1 MLRRSLVSMSLMVV
15 SFALVQGVLQSG
27 RSEGHQPAA
36 QYAELDV
43 RTVID
48 EPARDLVLLVVEVSD
63 GLKIKQGVDGP
74 CADVVLGFI
83 HLSTDTGAPGGD
95 DERQP
100 HVSHNRNQRDQRV
113 GKAEKRPQ
121 NCADEQDFYHCG
133 SNIERDKRQQ
143 KLDAVCASVN
153 ESIKC
158 PGFARE
164 VEADGQRVQVI
175 EHLSCKRSN
184 GMLGDPGK
192 ERIP

>member
-1 MLRRSLVSMSLMVV
+1 MGER
-15 SFALVQGVLQSG
+15 FVQ
-27 RSEGHQPAA
+27 
-36 QYAELDV
+36 
-43 RTVID
+43 
-48 EPARDLVLLVVEVSD
+48 ARDLVLLVIEVSD
-63 GLKIKQGVDGP
+63 GLKIKQESTVRVP
-74 CADVVLGFI
+74 MSFSASFI
-83 HLSTDTGAPGGD
+83 CRRMPGAPGGD

-121 NCADEQDFYHCG
+121 NSADEQDFYHCG
-133 SNIERDKRQQ
+133 SDIERDKGQQ